1 MKIKIG
7 TWTDDR
13 TGEVKDRYLIFGK
26 VMKTDFRTVGA
37 KGVSKLSLA
46 ISPGIGEPLENVTF
60 WGYDAL
66 AYNGIQKFTTML
78 IEAYENVREYN
89 GREYVD
95 YNILNVI
102 DVADK
107 PRPSATAKPRAASAR
122 EVPPEDP
129 YAGFTDINSDDLP
142 F

>member
-37 KGVSKLSLA
+37 KGVSKLNLS
-46 ISPGIGEPLENVTF
+46 ISPGIGEPLENVTL

-78 IEAYENVREYN
+78 IEAYEDVREYM
-89 GREYVD
+89 GKTYTDYVPF
-95 YNILNVI
+95 NII
-102 DVADK
+102 DVAEK
-107 PRPSATAKPRAASAR
+107 PRVKGERKKRETR
-122 EVPPEDP
+122 EVEPEDP
-129 YAGFTDINSDDLP
+129 YAGFTDISGEDLP